1 MNLKDKVVLI
11 TGGSRGIGAATAL
24 LAAKEGAKIV
34 VNYNRS
40 KKEAENIVQSI
51 KTSGGNAVAI
61 GADVSQREDLKKLV
75 NQSIK
80 TYGRIDVLINNA
92 GVLEWGYFIKL
103 TPEQIDRHLDIN
115 FRGVMHLTH
124 SVLSHMQKRKDGV
137 IVNIASG
144 LGKHGMAQAAL
155 YSATK
160 SAILRFTQS
169 VASELIAHNIRIYA
183 VCPGQ
188 TQTEMGDW
196 AGTPVEKVANH
207 IIKCAKEE
215 LGLSPGQDTEI
226 YS

>member
-1 MNLKDKVVLI
+1 MDLKDKVVLI
-11 TGGSRGIGAATAL
+11 TGASRGIGAATAI
-24 LAAKEGAKIV
+24 LAAGEGVKVI
-34 VNYNRS
+34 VNYNNS
-40 KKEAENIVQSI
+40 AAEAEEIVQSI
-51 KTSGGNAVAI
+51 KTSGGDAVAI
-61 GADVSQREDLKKLV
+61 KEDVADLKQIKNLV
-75 NQSIK
+75 DKSIK
-80 TYGRIDVLINNA
+80 TYAQIDILINNA
-92 GVLEWGYFIKL
+92 GVMEWGYFAKL
-103 TPEQIDRHLDIN
+103 TPEQIDKQIDVN

-124 SVLSHMQKRKDGV
+124 TILPIMKKQKEGV

-169 VASELIAHNIRIYA
+169 VASELAQQNIRIYA

-188 TQTEMGDW
+188 TATKMGDW

-215 LGLSPGQDTEI
+215 LDLESGQDTEI
-226 YS
+226 YN